1 MTSTTLNTPRAIS
14 LDDCVLNG
22 DPLLGVDPVTLQL
35 GVTPGASVTAVDPVN
50 VQVGVTAGDGVDPV
64 PLNLG
69 VDPVQVGVTASDG
82 VDPVPL
88 NLGVDP
94 VQVGV
99 TAGDGVDPVP
109 LNLGVDPVIVQ
120 VDLDPAA
127 VPLQVGVTPGAGTEH
142 ADVNSNEVGA
152 NLEEF
157 SKTGG
162 FTLETVARMENGKT
176 LPHFLSHSFFEGP
189 PQVQI
194 TASSSTAQSNEDAE
208 AISPPKKKLRK
219 ALNDARTDSKV
230 TIEIKS

>member
-35 GVTPGASVTAVDPVN
+35 GFTPGAGVTAVDPVN
-50 VQVGVTAGDGVDPV
+50 
-64 PLNLG
+64 
-69 VDPVQVGVTASDG
+69 
-82 VDPVPL
+82 
-88 NLGVDP
+88 

>member
-50 VQVGVTAGDGVDPV
+50 
-64 PLNLG
+64 
-69 VDPVQVGVTASDG
+69 
-82 VDPVPL
+82 
-88 NLGVDP
+88 

-162 FTLETVARMENGKT
+162 FTLETVAGMENGKT

>member
-22 DPLLGVDPVTLQL
+22 DPLLGVDPVTLQP

-50 VQVGVTAGDGVDPV
+50 
-64 PLNLG
+64 
-69 VDPVQVGVTASDG
+69 
-82 VDPVPL
+82 
-88 NLGVDP
+88 

>member
-35 GVTPGASVTAVDPVN
+35 GVTPGAGVTAVDPVN
-50 VQVGVTAGDGVDPV
+50 
-64 PLNLG
+64 
-69 VDPVQVGVTASDG
+69 
-82 VDPVPL
+82 
-88 NLGVDP
+88 

-162 FTLETVARMENGKT
+162 FTLETVAMMENGKT

-194 TASSSTAQSNEDAE
+194 TASSSTAQSNEDVE

>member
-1 MTSTTLNTPRAIS
+1 MIKERQIVA
-14 LDDCVLNG
+14 
-22 DPLLGVDPVTLQL
+22 
-35 GVTPGASVTAVDPVN
+35 
-50 VQVGVTAGDGVDPV
+50 DGVD
-64 PLNLG
+64 
-69 VDPVQVGVTASDG
+69 A
-82 VDPVPL
+82 VPL

>member
-22 DPLLGVDPVTLQL
+22 DPLLSVDPVTLQL
-35 GVTPGASVTAVDPVN
+35 GVTPGAS
-50 VQVGVTAGDGVDPV
+50 VTAGDGVDPV

-69 VDPVQVGVTASDG
+69 VDPV
-82 VDPVPL
+82 
-88 NLGVDP
+88 N

>member
-64 PLNLG
+64 P
-69 VDPVQVGVTASDG
+69 P
-82 VDPVPL
+82 
-88 NLGVDP
+88 
-94 VQVGV
+94 
-99 TAGDGVDPVP
+99 
-109 LNLGVDPVIVQ
+109 NLGVDPVIVQ

>member
-69 VDPVQVGVTASDG
+69 VDPV
-82 VDPVPL
+82 
-88 NLGVDP
+88 
-94 VQVGV
+94 
-99 TAGDGVDPVP
+99 
-109 LNLGVDPVIVQ
+109 IVQ
-120 VDLDPAA
+120 VDLDPGAA
-127 VPLQVGVTPGAGTEH
+127 VESVPLQVGVTPGAGTEH

-162 FTLETVARMENGKT
+162 FTLETVAGMENGKT

>member
-50 VQVGVTAGDGVDPV
+50 
-64 PLNLG
+64 
-69 VDPVQVGVTASDG
+69 
-82 VDPVPL
+82 
-88 NLGVDP
+88 